1 MSKAKK
7 FVQFLAIS
15 VLIAL
20 VQVSGY
26 AQKGKVKIVV
36 LNFDDTELSK
46 TYTPVGKRVANY
58 TIDKLVKSE
67 VYVVVERDVIDK
79 IIKEQN
85 FGASGRVDKATAAEI
100 GKIAGADL
108 IVYGTVSKYKYED
121 KWTVNIFKRKGKAVV
136 ELTARIADAKTAVIV
151 DTIQVKGEMD
161 NEKAGMAG
169 TAASQGGDDEFR
181 ATVLTEATYD
191 AANKLAAALEKR
203 AGGDPS
209 IMMTPS
215 RESNKSDKTDEVKPS
230 ALAPKTK
237 TEEAKPANTQQKE
250 PQSNTSP
257 VNAPGSSNPG
267 SSNSQKTDNQ
277 VKQEKL
283 GLVSNVTG
291 NTLLIVLEQ
300 QGQVKVG
307 DRLLI
312 KRISGQIPDPYNPGR
327 NLGYNFENIGFV
339 TINEIVNDK
348 IVKGTFAAAGARR
361 PPARVVLPKFQ
372 DWVVKAP

>member
-1 MSKAKK
+1 MSNAKK

-20 VQVSGY
+20 FNVGGY

-36 LNFDDTELSK
+36 LNFDDTDISK
-46 TYTPVGKRVANY
+46 AYAPVGKRVANY

-108 IVYGTVSKYKYED
+108 IIYGSVSKYKYED
-121 KWTVNIFKRKGKAVV
+121 KWNINIFKRKGKGVV
-136 ELTARIADAKTAVIV
+136 ELTARIADSKTAVIV
-151 DTIQVKGEMD
+151 DTIQVKGEVD
-161 NEKAGMAG
+161 KEKVDMSNTTPGQAGG
-169 TAASQGGDDEFR
+169 EEFK
-181 ATVLTEATYD
+181 ATIMNDATYD

-209 IMMTPS
+209 AMMTPAT
-215 RESNKSDKTDEVKPS
+215 EGNKTEKPGEVKPS
-230 ALAPKTK
+230 ALASRSTA
-237 TEEAKPANTQQKE
+237 EEAKPASAQQKE
-250 PQSNTSP
+250 PQPQTSP
-257 VNAPGSSNPG
+257 VNQPNP
-267 SSNSQKTDNQ
+267 SNSSASPKQETQ
-277 VKQEKL
+277 VKQDKL

-291 NTLLIVLEQ
+291 NTLLIVVEQ

-312 KRISGQIPDPYNPGR
+312 KRITGQIPDPYNPGR
-327 NLGYNFENIGFV
+327 NLGYNFDNIGFV
-339 TINEIVNDK
+339 TISEIVSDRV
-348 IVKGTFAAAGARR
+348 VKGTFAAGGRRAAR
-361 PPARVVLPKFQ
+361 PVLPKFQ